1 MHTYHNVFQH
11 GHLLEEVDDLI
22 GAADTGPIDLIRLA
36 TIDTLAIEVDLTA
49 GGSIDAIDQVEQG
62 CLSGT
67 VGADQTS
74 DGALLNHDV
83 YLIVCH
89 QTAEFQSQILGFK
102 QHQTS
107 LLLQKLPSSAGGA
120 ESTV

>member
-1 MHTYHNVFQH
+1 MDKIGLHGCMHTYHNVFQH

-67 VGADQTS
+67 VGTDQTITVS
-74 DGALLNHDV
+74 FCKFNV
-83 YLIVCH
+83 YV
-89 QTAEFQSQILGFK
+89 FK
-102 QHQTS
+102 
-107 LLLQKLPSSAGGA
+107 
-120 ESTV
+120 